1 MKIKGRLSVLAIQTG
16 KKFIDL
22 IINFKLQIS
31 IFFLILPI
39 LILTAFF
46 ILFETRLSNLFFM
59 IIFLLNYYIAIFIL
73 ILVFAKSFRVKKARS
88 PFYFIKRLN
97 KTGATTY
104 WDEYKQPLRHLI
116 GVEIGVR
123 QGVNA
128 ERILDL
134 LNIKQLVLVDAWKE
148 YIDVRTGLV
157 VGDPLYYQHC
167 YEIVKNKFSNNP
179 KVRIIKDHSVNAAKM
194 FDNEYF
200 DFVYIDAEHSYEA
213 ALEDLEAWYPKLKK
227 FGVMCG
233 DDYGNLIGLGIIE
246 AVSEF
251 AYKHKVIVNGE
262 KDNQFYFVKV

>member
-1 MKIKGRLSVLAIQTG
+1 MKDSKFRSKVLSLIE
-16 KKFIDL
+16 L
-22 IINFKLQIS
+22 IITFKWIVS
-31 IFFLILPI
+31 IFLLILPI
-39 LILTAFF
+39 LILIAFF
-46 ILFETRLSNLFFM
+46 ILLDTRQSNLFFL
-59 IIFLLNYYIAIFIL
+59 IVFLLNYYIAVFTLIL
-73 ILVFAKSFRVKKARS
+73 IFLRSINVVKKARS
-88 PFYFIKRLN
+88 PFYFIKNLHFTHS
-97 KTGATTY
+97 KSY
-104 WDEYKQPLRHLI
+104 WDKYKQPLKHLT
-116 GVEIGVR
+116 GAEIGVYK
-123 QGVNA
+123 GDNA
-128 ERILDL
+128 KEILDF
-134 LNIKQLVLVDAWKE
+134 LNIEHLVLVDLWKGFDDYLSGCSVADDSTFE
-148 YIDVRTGLV
+148 NHYK
-157 VGDPLYYQHC
+157 
-167 YEIVKNKFSNNP
+167 EVKNKFSNNP

>member
-1 MKIKGRLSVLAIQTG
+1 MKNKIWN
-16 KKFIDL
+16 KF
-22 IINFKLQIS
+22 F
-31 IFFLILPI
+31 
-39 LILTAFF
+39 T
-46 ILFETRLSNLFFM
+46 
-59 IIFLLNYYIAIFIL
+59 LNIY
-73 ILVFAKSFRVKKARS
+73 KARS
-88 PFYFIKRLN
+88 PFYFIERLN
-97 KTGATTY
+97 KSDHKPY